1 MIAAQLREYVAWI
14 VLLAA
19 PATKGEDTLLN
30 QSDLIARA
38 GGLSDAQLL
47 ASLNFDRQA
56 YDLVR
61 TGEGFDS
68 GTDAK
73 TKGAW

>member
-1 MIAAQLREYVAWI
+1 MIAPTLAASLHDLPWI

-38 GGLSDAQLL
+38 GGLSDAQVL
-47 ASLNFDRQA
+47 ASLNFDKQA
-56 YDLVR
+56 YELVAER
-61 TGEGFDS
+61 TGLRE
-68 GTDAK
+68 
-73 TKGAW
+73 